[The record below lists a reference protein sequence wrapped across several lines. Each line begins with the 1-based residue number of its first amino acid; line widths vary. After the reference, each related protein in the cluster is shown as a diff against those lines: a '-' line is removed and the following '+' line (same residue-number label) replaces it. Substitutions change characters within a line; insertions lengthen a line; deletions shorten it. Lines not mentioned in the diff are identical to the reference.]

1 MAAAVPPLY
10 SAVLRDMLQAFAGDS
25 DEEEEGEGSCA
36 VRLSNGQSGVA
47 NGQPLVVPLPGAG
60 QESLGNLAR
69 WMLGLLGVHALAA
82 GPLVE
87 LYRWGAA
94 RSSTASPLARRGCM
108 PHATCHSAPPSQG
121 CE

>member
-1 MAAAVPPLY
+1 MPPLY

-25 DEEEEGEGSCA
+25 DDEQEGEEGSCA
-36 VRLSNGQSGVA
+36 VQLANGQPGVA
-47 NGQPLVVPLPGAG
+47 AGQPLVVPLPGAG

-87 LYRWGAA
+87 LYRWGAEMA
-94 RSSTASPLARRGCM
+94 ACSVLF
-108 PHATCHSAPPSQG
+108 ATCAAGPG
-121 CE
+121 L